1 MPKFNSIRLSQIVM
15 ALIVLTSLASCITKP
30 PIRVGFVAE
39 LTGKQSEPGVNLRN
53 SVQMAVDEI
62 NLAGGINGRRV
73 ELKIEDDLGTP
84 EGARAAE
91 NRLIDSGV
99 LAVIGH
105 YTSNQTLEGY
115 EVTQQRGMILISG
128 TASTSLLSGK
138 RDLFFRSV
146 VATDTMGQGFAYY
159 IHQQRKLSR
168 IAILYDQDNNSYAEP
183 MSQAFDETF
192 RELGGGI
199 VNQVKFSAA
208 TAPDF
213 APLVDSLREAQP
225 DGVLLIASPTNTA
238 VIAQVIYLSDW
249 QIPLFSSSWGQGDAL
264 IQNGGDAV
272 EGMEIII
279 AIDINDPAPELR
291 DFKTR
296 YQKIFNR
303 PPIFTALEG
312 YETMHILAAA
322 LKKTGGEANGLA
334 EALMEVKNFRGLTG
348 PIRLNEYGDAIR
360 PLYIQR
366 VHERSF
372 ETIRKIDPLP

>member
-1 MPKFNSIRLSQIVM
+1 MSTFSSTSPGRVVM
-15 ALIVLTSLASCITKP
+15 ALILLMVLVSCIAKP
-30 PIRVGFVAE
+30 PIRVGFAAE

-62 NLAGGINGRRV
+62 NLAGGIAGRRI

-99 LAVIGH
+99 VAVIGH

-115 EVTQQRGMILISG
+115 AVTQQRGTILISG
-128 TASTSLLSGK
+128 TASTSLLSEK
-138 RDLFFRSV
+138 KDLFFRSV

-159 IHQQRKLSR
+159 IRQQRALSR
-168 IAILYDQDNNSYAEP
+168 IAILYDQDNHTYAEP
-183 MSQAFDETF
+183 MSQAFSETF
-192 RELGGGI
+192 HKLGGNI
-199 VNQVKFSAA
+199 VSQVKFSAA
-208 TAPDF
+208 ASPDF
-213 APLVDSLREAQP
+213 APLVNSLRDAQP
-225 DGVLLIASPTNTA
+225 DGILLIASPTNSA
-238 VIAQVIYLSDW
+238 VIAQIIYLSGW
-249 QIPLFSSSWGQGDAL
+249 RIPLFSSSWGQGDAL

-296 YQKIFNR
+296 YQKLFSR
-303 PPIFTALEG
+303 PPIFTAIEG
-312 YETMHILAAA
+312 YETMHILATA

-334 EALMEVKNFRGLTG
+334 EALMGIKNFQGLTG

-360 PLYIQR
+360 PLYIQK
-366 VHERSF
+366 VHARSF
-372 ETIRKIDPLP
+372 ETIQKIDPLP